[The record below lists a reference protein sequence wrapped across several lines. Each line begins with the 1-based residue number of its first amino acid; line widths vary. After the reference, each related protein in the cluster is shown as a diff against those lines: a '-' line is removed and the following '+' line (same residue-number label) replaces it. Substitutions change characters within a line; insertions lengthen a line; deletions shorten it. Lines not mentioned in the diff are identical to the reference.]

1 MTEERLKHTTHLDRR
16 LREQLLAGRRKEGDR
31 LVLADDTLRAA
42 LDGSRPLTT
51 NERNALEMSPLTLRR
66 LRQLA
71 IERRMPRR
79 GANDDAWEGSAG
91 MLRAADSG
99 SLARLTTD
107 DGYWILHFSD
117 EGDGWQLTL
126 QLMACAPFTARLL
139 RERPALCVLDAD
151 GRVLLR
157 GRLDGDGECEGP
169 WQAEDD
175 PARYFQQ
182 HGASF
187 SVRPFAGA

>member
-1 MTEERLKHTTHLDRR
+1 MKRTNHLDRR

-31 LVLADDTLRAA
+31 LMLADDILRAA
-42 LDGSRPLTT
+42 LDGSRPLTA
-51 NERNALEMSPLTLRR
+51 NERMALEASPLTVRR

-71 IERRMPRR
+71 IDRRAPRKS
-79 GANDDAWEGSAG
+79 ANDDAWDGSTG

-99 SLARLTTD
+99 TLARLTTD

-117 EGDGWQLTL
+117 DDGGWQLTL
-126 QLMACAPFTARLL
+126 QLKACAPFTARLL
-139 RERPALCVLDAD
+139 RERPALCVLDAE
-151 GRVLLR
+151 GKVLLQ

-169 WQAEDD
+169 WQAPGD

-182 HGASF
+182 HGARF
-187 SVRPFAGA
+187 TVRPVGGG